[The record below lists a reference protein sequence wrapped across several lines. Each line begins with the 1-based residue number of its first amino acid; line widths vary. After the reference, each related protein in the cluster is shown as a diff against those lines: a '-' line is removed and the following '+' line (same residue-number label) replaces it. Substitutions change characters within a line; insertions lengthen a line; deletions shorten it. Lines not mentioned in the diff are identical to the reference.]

1 MVNEEQKIRLIHEYR
16 TDLLDRMFDELSRN
30 APGCSTGHITGE
42 IVAVAMR
49 IRAAMAKAD
58 EITCSSRG
66 LFVLGLQQIVDSFM
80 PVCSPTKPSNGWRK
94 NEIASA
100 RWCVKGPSGSHPSG
114 TTV

>member
-1 MVNEEQKIRLIHEYR
+1 MVNEEEKIRLIHEYR

-30 APGCSTGHITGE
+30 APGCSTGHITRE

-66 LFVLGLQQIVDSFM
+66 LFVLGLQQIVDSF
-80 PVCSPTKPSNGWRK
+80 
-94 NEIASA
+94 IAGLLTDEA
-100 RWCVKGPSGSHPSG
+100 VEWLAEKRNRVG
-114 TTV
+114 

>member
-16 TDLLDRMFDELSRN
+16 TDLLDRMFGKLGRN
-30 APGCSTGHITGE
+30 APGCSTGHITRE

-66 LFVLGLQQIVDSFM
+66 LFVLGFSRSLIPLCRSAHRRSRRM
-80 PVCSPTKPSNGWRK
+80 AGGKTKSRRLDG
-94 NEIASA
+94 A
-100 RWCVKGPSGSHPSG
+100 
-114 TTV
+114 